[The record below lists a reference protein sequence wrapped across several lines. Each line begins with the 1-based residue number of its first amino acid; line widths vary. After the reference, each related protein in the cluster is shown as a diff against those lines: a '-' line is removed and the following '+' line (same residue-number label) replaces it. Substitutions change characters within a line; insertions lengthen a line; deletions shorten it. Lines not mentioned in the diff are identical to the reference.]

1 MKKTFKFQDLDCA
14 NCAAK
19 IERKISKIQGVNNVS
34 VNFMTQKLVLDAN
47 DDVFDTVFKSA
58 LKIVST
64 VEPDCKVIVK

>member
-1 MKKTFKFQDLDCA
+1 MKKTFKIQDLDCA

-58 LKIVST
+58 LKIVSE